1 MVEIPVSSI
10 DRIIRRGGAGRVSKS
25 AIEALQ
31 KELEEYGV
39 SIAKLAWEFASYAGK
54 KTLEGKNKP
63 AARKQVEDKK
73 TEDKK
78 RQKSRARRRLR
89 SNGSES
95 QSQWLEVG
103 H

>member
-10 DRIIRRGGAGRVSKS
+10 DRIIRRGGVGRVSKS

-54 KTLEGKNKP
+54 KTLEGKDIKL
-63 AARKQVEDKK
+63 AIKKAKVDK
-73 TEDKK
+73 
-78 RQKSRARRRLR
+78 
-89 SNGSES
+89 
-95 QSQWLEVG
+95 
-103 H
+103 

>member
-54 KTLEGKNKP
+54 KTLEGKDIKL
-63 AARKQVEDKK
+63 AIKKAKVDK
-73 TEDKK
+73 
-78 RQKSRARRRLR
+78 
-89 SNGSES
+89 
-95 QSQWLEVG
+95 
-103 H
+103 